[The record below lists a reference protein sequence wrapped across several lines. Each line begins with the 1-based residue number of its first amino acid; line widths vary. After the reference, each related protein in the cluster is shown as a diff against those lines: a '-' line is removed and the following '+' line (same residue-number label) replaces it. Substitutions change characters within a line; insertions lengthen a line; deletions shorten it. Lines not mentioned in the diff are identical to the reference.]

1 MNCVEFIGK
10 HCCGY
15 GYYSTI
21 PSMRNDAM
29 KKGAGYSRSERGGA
43 WSERCS
49 GKRDG
54 GRSDWK
60 RHDSCPLARA
70 CGGCQLQDLRY
81 QDQLLW
87 KQDAVEDVLGHLGP
101 VAPIIGMKNP
111 VHYRNKVQAVFG
123 RDREGRIISGIY
135 QPGTHRIVPVRDCMI
150 EDETADRIIGT
161 VRTLMKTFRIDPYD
175 EDFQTGCIRH
185 VLVKRGFSSG
195 QVMVVL
201 VVGTPQIP
209 SKADFINILR
219 QRHPEITT
227 ILLNFNDQHTS
238 MVLGDEPERVLY
250 GPGYIEDRLC
260 GLTFRISAKSF
271 YQVNPIQTKA
281 LYEIAMRMARL
292 TGKES
297 VIDAYCGTGTIGL
310 VAARNGAAHVLGVEL
325 NSDAVHDAVANAR
338 RNGIENAEFVCDDAG
353 KYLKRLAAEKQ
364 HVDVVFLDPPRAGSD
379 EQFLAAL
386 IRLAPDTV
394 VYISC
399 NPLTLE
405 RDLRYLLRFGPYEVK
420 GIQPVDLFPHT
431 EHVESVVL
439 MSRNM

>member
-1 MNCVEFIGK
+1 MQTK
-10 HCCGY
+10 K
-15 GYYSTI
+15 
-21 PSMRNDAM
+21 M
-29 KKGAGYSRSERGGA
+29 KGNPRRGNGHSRFEDPLAGGRGLPATGRSEKSRY
-43 WSERCS
+43 R
-49 GKRDG
+49 
-54 GRSDWK
+54 
-60 RHDSCPLARA
+60 SCPLAHS
-70 CGGCQLQDLRY
+70 CGGCQLQDLEY
-81 QDQLLW
+81 QDQLYW
-87 KQDAVEDVLGHLGP
+87 KQDGVEDVLGQFGR
-101 VAPIIGMKNP
+101 VAPIIGMENP

-123 RDREGRIISGIY
+123 RDRSGRIISGIY

-150 EDETADRIIGT
+150 EDEIADKIIGT
-161 VRTLMKTFRIDPYD
+161 VRTLMKTFHIDPYD
-175 EDFQTGCIRH
+175 EDAQVGCIRH
-185 VLVKRGFSSG
+185 VLVKRGFASG

-201 VVGTPQIP
+201 VAGTPQIP

-227 ILLNFNDQHTS
+227 ILLNFNDQRTS
-238 MVLGDEPERVLY
+238 MVLGDEPEMILY

-271 YQVNPIQTKA
+271 YQVNPVQTKV

-310 VAARNGAAHVLGVEL
+310 VAARNGAAQVLGIEL
-325 NSDAVHDAVANAR
+325 NPDAVRDAVSNASL
-338 RNGIENAEFVCDDAG
+338 NGIENVQFVCDDAS

-379 EQFLAAL
+379 EQFLASL

-405 RDLRYLLRFGPYEVK
+405 RDLRYLLDFGPYEVR
-420 GIQPVDLFPHT
+420 GIQPVDLFPYT
-431 EHVESVVL
+431 EHVETVVL
-439 MSRNM
+439 LTKGEN

>member
-1 MNCVEFIGK
+1 
-10 HCCGY
+10 
-15 GYYSTI
+15 
-21 PSMRNDAM
+21 M
-29 KKGAGYSRSERGGA
+29 KKNTRFIRSPRGEEKLPERHFEGCSGSRSD
-43 WSERCS
+43 
-49 GKRDG
+49 GKRH
-54 GRSDWK
+54 R
-60 RHDSCPLARA
+60 SCPLARS
-70 CGGCQLQDLRY
+70 CGGCQLQDLEY
-81 QDQLLW
+81 QEQLFW
-87 KQDAVEDVLGHLGP
+87 KQDAVEDILGRFGS
-101 VAPIIGMKNP
+101 VAPIIGMKEP

-123 RDREGRIISGIY
+123 RDREGRIVSGIY

-150 EDETADRIIGT
+150 EDENADRIIGT
-161 VRTLMKTFRIDPYD
+161 VRTLMKTFRIEPYD
-175 EDFQTGCIRH
+175 EDSQTGCIRH
-185 VLVKRGFSSG
+185 VLVKRGFASG
-195 QVMVVL
+195 QVMVVI

-238 MVLGDEPERVLY
+238 MVLGDEPEKIVY
-250 GPGYIEDRLC
+250 GPGYIEDQLC

-271 YQVNPIQTKA
+271 YQVNPVQTKV

-310 VAARNGAAHVLGVEL
+310 VAARSGAARVLGVEL
-325 NSDAVHDAVANAR
+325 NPDAVRDARFNAQ
-338 RNGIENAEFVCDDAG
+338 RNGIENVKFVCDDAST
-353 KYLKRLAAEKQ
+353 YLKRLASEKQ

-379 EQFLAAL
+379 EQFLASL
-386 IRLAPDTV
+386 IRLAPATV

-405 RDLRYLLRFGPYEVK
+405 RDLRYLLRFGPYEVR

-431 EHVESVVL
+431 EHVETVVL
-439 MSRNM
+439 LINQNLDKKSYVNVGLDSDDYYKMKNGK